1 MVYEIQRVVQNFKLK
16 KTFQPLIEKMAS
28 EDVESEET
36 VVIMSE
42 TVKEEAAQDVE
53 MVSVRVPNY

>member
-1 MVYEIQRVVQNFKLK
+1 
-16 KTFQPLIEKMAS
+16 MAS

-53 MVSVRVPNY
+53 MVSVRVPNYQIYLWT

>member
-1 MVYEIQRVVQNFKLK
+1 
-16 KTFQPLIEKMAS
+16 MAA

-36 VVIMSE
+36 IVIMSE

-53 MVSVRVPNY
+53 MVSVRVPNN

>member
-1 MVYEIQRVVQNFKLK
+1 
-16 KTFQPLIEKMAS
+16 MAS

>member
-1 MVYEIQRVVQNFKLK
+1 
-16 KTFQPLIEKMAS
+16 MAS

-42 TVKEEAAQDVE
+42 TVKEEVAQDVE
-53 MVSVRVPNY
+53 MVSVRVPNYQIYL